1 MFDMLGYPLYTPQEE
16 RLNNEAHVYFRPS
29 SLPGKIVGLSVKLH
43 IVIPHTYVEA
53 KSTVKQLASEEGLYV
68 GERPKISQSRIR
80 TMENRILKRKKQVS
94 ADNTSLGSGSINASP
109 CRRCSYSPLA

>member
-1 MFDMLGYPLYTPQEE
+1 MLGYPLYTPQEE

-29 SLPGKIVGLSVKLH
+29 SLPGKVMGLIIKVYT
-43 IVIPHTYVEA
+43 VITYIEA

-80 TMENRILKRKKQVS
+80 TMENRILKRKKQV
-94 ADNTSLGSGSINASP
+94 NM
-109 CRRCSYSPLA
+109 